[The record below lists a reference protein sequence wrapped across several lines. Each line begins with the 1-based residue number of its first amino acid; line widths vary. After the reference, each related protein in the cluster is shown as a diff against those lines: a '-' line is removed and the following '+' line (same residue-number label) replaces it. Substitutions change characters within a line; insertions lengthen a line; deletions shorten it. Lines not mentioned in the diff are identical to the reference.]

1 MTEFFTNSLINFE
14 IGVGPFTAVV
24 TLRVRRPLPM
34 DAFGLDSSSSDD
46 DGSYERVVHARAAK
60 KAAPAPRPP
69 SPRAY
74 VATARRSAN
83 QLQRPKRSAAEML
96 ASITA
101 KPRAAAAQA
110 RPERPLPPRAAPV
123 RLPSSSR
130 PSAAK
135 RRRAPPTR
143 SDPIVSESESSDDD
157 SPQSRYLRDML
168 FFDPNKRAV
177 EDARGRKVDAA
188 AAAPSAAA
196 SASVLG
202 RSDDDDDDDDER
214 RHTSAAASAAHSV
227 ALKKEREKS
236 EMDQLIAGLLKKKK
250 AKTKARDNAAARPR
264 GGSSP
269 APRLRK
275 RRVRAP
281 PAAKAA
287 AGVAGT
293 GAAATAASAAPARPN
308 RFTQR
313 RRRTAAAERST
324 ATDADADAVAVQRVM
339 GRLIASRDAEASAAA
354 GATGEAAARA
364 PRAKG
369 ATKKKAA
376 PRRRGKVAGGEGAA
390 ASAASS
396 AAAAAGGEEEESD
409 DGDGDRPAFDDP
421 RDPALNVRLELNED
435 GSYGVPAPLNK
446 FLRPYQREGV
456 KWLWKHFAEGGKG
469 GGILGDDMGLGKTV
483 QIIALLAA
491 MYRKTNTERDKI
503 ELRHRQW
510 RSAEDAAAQPTIN
523 PTLILCP
530 ASVVLQWKRE
540 LETWGYFSTCVMTQL
555 KSDERAGA
563 LDQVRA
569 HQYEIVLS
577 SYTTMLNQKDAA
589 RGIKWSCVIL
599 DEAHKLKNA
608 KSLNNIWVRRAMCH

>member
-1 MTEFFTNSLINFE
+1 M
-14 IGVGPFTAVV
+14 VGPFTAVV

-214 RHTSAAASAAHSV
+214 RHTSAAASHPQFGVEDGPDASV
-227 ALKKEREKS
+227 ECHASKPCV
-236 EMDQLIAGLLKKKK
+236 DGLL
-250 AKTKARDNAAARPR
+250 
-264 GGSSP
+264 
-269 APRLRK
+269 
-275 RRVRAP
+275 
-281 PAAKAA
+281 
-287 AGVAGT
+287 T
-293 GAAATAASAAPARPN
+293 G
-308 RFTQR
+308 
-313 RRRTAAAERST
+313 
-324 ATDADADAVAVQRVM
+324 
-339 GRLIASRDAEASAAA
+339 
-354 GATGEAAARA
+354 
-364 PRAKG
+364 
-369 ATKKKAA
+369 
-376 PRRRGKVAGGEGAA
+376 
-390 ASAASS
+390 
-396 AAAAAGGEEEESD
+396 
-409 DGDGDRPAFDDP
+409 
-421 RDPALNVRLELNED
+421 
-435 GSYGVPAPLNK
+435 
-446 FLRPYQREGV
+446 
-456 KWLWKHFAEGGKG
+456 HFAFAKLGCSPNDRFGK
-469 GGILGDDMGLGKTV
+469 
-483 QIIALLAA
+483 
-491 MYRKTNTERDKI
+491 
-503 ELRHRQW
+503 
-510 RSAEDAAAQPTIN
+510 
-523 PTLILCP
+523 
-530 ASVVLQWKRE
+530 
-540 LETWGYFSTCVMTQL
+540 
-555 KSDERAGA
+555 KSPR
-563 LDQVRA
+563 
-569 HQYEIVLS
+569 
-577 SYTTMLNQKDAA
+577 
-589 RGIKWSCVIL
+589 
-599 DEAHKLKNA
+599 
-608 KSLNNIWVRRAMCH
+608 CHLPL